1 MILERVEEQIC
12 NIKDAQ
18 IEVIKSGVVFTL
30 LLKGK
35 GLSNWNTVNKIN
47 LDCLDAIG
55 EKYSIVEAMK
65 NDDDFFL
72 LVLRS

>member
-1 MILERVEEQIC
+1 MNLEKLKEQIC
-12 NIKDAQ
+12 NIKDVH
-18 IEVIKSGVVFTL
+18 IEVIKAGVVFTL

-47 LDCLDAIG
+47 LDCLDAVG